1 MKRRR
6 MTDAERLRA
15 QIPSSTDPARLERMA
30 REAEARAG
38 ALRTKG
44 WKTGLAALI
53 AALAGIAIGYFL
65 PGALL

>member
-30 REAEARAG
+30 REAEARARAPRG
-38 ALRTKG
+38 KEWWIRI
-44 WKTGLAALI
+44 AALV
-53 AALAGIAIGYFL
+53 AALAGIVIGYVL
-65 PGALL
+65 PGSLL